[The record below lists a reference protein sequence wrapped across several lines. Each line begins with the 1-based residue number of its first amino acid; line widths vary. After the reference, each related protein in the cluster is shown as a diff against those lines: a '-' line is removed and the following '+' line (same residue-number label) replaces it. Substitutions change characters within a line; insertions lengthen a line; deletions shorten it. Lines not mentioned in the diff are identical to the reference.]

1 MEVSKTPPLRNIID
15 LSDDVLVRQWVKHFG
30 ASKEE
35 IAAAI
40 EKVANSAE
48 AVGKELKTRKPD
60 E

>member
-15 LSDDVLVRQWVKHFG
+15 LPDDVLVRQWVKHFG

-35 IAAAI
+35 IAAPI
-40 EKVANSAE
+40 EKVGNSAE